1 MHTLVSKL
9 VALGVEKNYMAL
21 TKIQLKT
28 YRFHGS
34 LSQKGSNPCTRPCLS
49 LRSNCS
55 QLLHPCHKWV
65 PR

>member
-28 YRFHGS
+28 CRFHGS
-34 LSQKGSNPCTRPCLS
+34 CWKKLYGS
-49 LRSNCS
+49 
-55 QLLHPCHKWV
+55 HKNTIKNI
-65 PR
+65 